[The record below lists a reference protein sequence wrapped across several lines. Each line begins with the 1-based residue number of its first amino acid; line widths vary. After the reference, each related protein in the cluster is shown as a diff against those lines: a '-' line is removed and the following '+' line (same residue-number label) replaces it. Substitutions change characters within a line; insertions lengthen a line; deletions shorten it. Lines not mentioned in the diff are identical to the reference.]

1 MLRKNIVQT
10 LDAATSWKVFGLDL
24 AKHDLA
30 VVAIPAD
37 GSEVQY
43 VKRYSHA
50 DFLEFTAQI
59 PSATMVFEPGNGA
72 NHFALRLQAQGHT
85 PKTVSGASVKSWIT
99 LHMSGQKTDLNDA
112 YALARLSEDPDL
124 KTVRIKSVD
133 QNRLQSLQAMRK
145 QLVEQRTKTIVS
157 IKGIFQC
164 WGILFKKDSRSLKKF
179 KEAANNNKELLGEEV
194 VEAMILQIDRI
205 ADLDKDIKHVEELLK
220 KVTMQDP
227 RAQPMLDIPCVGLQ
241 TVSRL
246 CAIMGD
252 IKDFETPRSFVAFIG
267 LVPKNM
273 ISGNKTTTPSGY
285 EQVGQGKVN
294 RRGDKMA
301 RSLIIQCASSMYMN
315 FHKDNFP
322 ECALKDWIQ
331 KQKDAHKPYGKI
343 MVSLATKLL
352 RIIYTV
358 LKHGEAFSYEK
369 TGISRSALAAL
380 KAAQPAEVGNA

>member
-1 MLRKNIVQT
+1 
-10 LDAATSWKVFGLDL
+10 
-24 AKHDLA
+24 
-30 VVAIPAD
+30 
-37 GSEVQY
+37 
-43 VKRYSHA
+43 
-50 DFLEFTAQI
+50 
-59 PSATMVFEPGNGA
+59 
-72 NHFALRLQAQGHT
+72 
-85 PKTVSGASVKSWIT
+85 
-99 LHMSGQKTDLNDA
+99 
-112 YALARLSEDPDL
+112 
-124 KTVRIKSVD
+124 
-133 QNRLQSLQAMRK
+133 MRK

-273 ISGNKTTTPSGY
+273 IYS
-285 EQVGQGKVN
+285 V
-294 RRGDKMA
+294 
-301 RSLIIQCASSMYMN
+301 C
-315 FHKDNFP
+315 F
-322 ECALKDWIQ
+322 
-331 KQKDAHKPYGKI
+331 
-343 MVSLATKLL
+343 
-352 RIIYTV
+352 
-358 LKHGEAFSYEK
+358 
-369 TGISRSALAAL
+369 
-380 KAAQPAEVGNA
+380 

>member
-43 VKRYSHA
+43 VKRYSYA

-59 PSATMVFEPGNGA
+59 PSATMVFEPGN
-72 NHFALRLQAQGHT
+72 
-85 PKTVSGASVKSWIT
+85 GASVKSWIT

-179 KEAANNNKELLGEEV
+179 KEAADNNKELLGEEV

-241 TVSRL
+241 TVSHL

-301 RSLIIQCASSMYMN
+301 RSLIIQ
-315 FHKDNFP
+315 
-322 ECALKDWIQ
+322 
-331 KQKDAHKPYGKI
+331 
-343 MVSLATKLL
+343 
-352 RIIYTV
+352 
-358 LKHGEAFSYEK
+358 
-369 TGISRSALAAL
+369 
-380 KAAQPAEVGNA
+380 

>member
-43 VKRYSHA
+43 VKRYSYA

-85 PKTVSGASVKSWIT
+85 PKMVSGASVKSWIT

-246 CAIMGD
+246 CTIMGD

-301 RSLIIQCASSMYMN
+301 CSLIIQCASSMYMN

-331 KQKDAHKPYGKI
+331 KQKDAHKPYG
-343 MVSLATKLL
+343 
-352 RIIYTV
+352 
-358 LKHGEAFSYEK
+358 
-369 TGISRSALAAL
+369 
-380 KAAQPAEVGNA
+380 

>member
-43 VKRYSHA
+43 VKRYSYA

-59 PSATMVFEPGNGA
+59 PSATMMFEPGNGA

-85 PKTVSGASVKSWIT
+85 PKMVSGASVKSWIT

-205 ADLDKDIKHVEELLK
+205 ANLDKDIKHVEELLK

-227 RAQPMLDIPCVGLQ
+227 RAQPMLDIP
-241 TVSRL
+241 
-246 CAIMGD
+246 
-252 IKDFETPRSFVAFIG
+252 
-267 LVPKNM
+267 
-273 ISGNKTTTPSGY
+273 
-285 EQVGQGKVN
+285 
-294 RRGDKMA
+294 
-301 RSLIIQCASSMYMN
+301 ASDC
-315 FHKDNFP
+315 K
-322 ECALKDWIQ
+322 
-331 KQKDAHKPYGKI
+331 
-343 MVSLATKLL
+343 
-352 RIIYTV
+352 R
-358 LKHGEAFSYEK
+358 
-369 TGISRSALAAL
+369 
-380 KAAQPAEVGNA
+380 

>member
-1 MLRKNIVQT
+1 MEVHVMLRKNIVQT

-43 VKRYSHA
+43 VKRYSYA

-72 NHFALRLQAQGHT
+72 NHFALRLQAHGHT
-85 PKTVSGASVKSWIT
+85 PKMVSGASVKSWIT

-164 WGILFKKDSRSLKKF
+164 WGIR
-179 KEAANNNKELLGEEV
+179 
-194 VEAMILQIDRI
+194 Q
-205 ADLDKDIKHVEELLK
+205 
-220 KVTMQDP
+220 
-227 RAQPMLDIPCVGLQ
+227 
-241 TVSRL
+241 
-246 CAIMGD
+246 
-252 IKDFETPRSFVAFIG
+252 
-267 LVPKNM
+267 
-273 ISGNKTTTPSGY
+273 
-285 EQVGQGKVN
+285 
-294 RRGDKMA
+294 
-301 RSLIIQCASSMYMN
+301 
-315 FHKDNFP
+315 
-322 ECALKDWIQ
+322 
-331 KQKDAHKPYGKI
+331 
-343 MVSLATKLL
+343 
-352 RIIYTV
+352 
-358 LKHGEAFSYEK
+358 
-369 TGISRSALAAL
+369 
-380 KAAQPAEVGNA
+380 